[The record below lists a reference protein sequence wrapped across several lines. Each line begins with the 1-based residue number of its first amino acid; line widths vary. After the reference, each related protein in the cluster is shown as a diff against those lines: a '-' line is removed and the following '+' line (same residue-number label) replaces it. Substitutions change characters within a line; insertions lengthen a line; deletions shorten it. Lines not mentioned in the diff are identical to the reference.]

1 MIVYC
6 LGPAGTSSYDAALE
20 LFPKES
26 LHLFKNFDAL
36 FNALKKNSATG
47 FVPIENSLHGS
58 IDEVLD
64 LLIEFEMKIWKT
76 FDVSIHYALG
86 ALDKKKISKVASHP
100 QALAHC
106 RKFLR
111 KNYPNVEYFPVNST
125 AFAVEMAL
133 KDESTAAIGRL
144 NTLKKLKLPVLFN
157 EIQGKGN
164 TTRFAVVS
172 KKDPYPKSKKTQMS
186 IALHPT
192 DDHPGLL
199 HKLLT
204 PFKVYDVNL
213 TRIESRPSGGKFG
226 EYIFFVDFIGTQK
239 EPRTKKVFEE
249 LKRLADIQI
258 VGEW

>member
-1 MIVYC
+1 
-6 LGPAGTSSYDAALE
+6 
-20 LFPKES
+20 
-26 LHLFKNFDAL
+26 
-36 FNALKKNSATG
+36 
-47 FVPIENSLHGS
+47 
-58 IDEVLD
+58 
-64 LLIEFEMKIWKT
+64 
-76 FDVSIHYALG
+76 
-86 ALDKKKISKVASHP
+86 
-100 QALAHC
+100 
-106 RKFLR
+106 
-111 KNYPNVEYFPVNST
+111 
-125 AFAVEMAL
+125 
-133 KDESTAAIGRL
+133 
-144 NTLKKLKLPVLFN
+144 
-157 EIQGKGN
+157 
-164 TTRFAVVS
+164 
-172 KKDPYPKSKKTQMS
+172 MS